1 MNFNQNQK
9 QMSDIVMKK
18 DMEKLL
24 ENLKNKIGTIAFN
37 NIDEELHYINL
48 IINRMSE
55 YIYSLEQEIIRKNQI
70 IKDKLEFKNE
80 M

>member
-1 MNFNQNQK
+1 MNFNQK
-9 QMSDIVMKK
+9 QMTDVVMKK
-18 DMEKLL
+18 DMEKVL
-24 ENLKNKIGTIAFN
+24 ENLKIKIGTISFN

-55 YIYSLEQEIIRKNQI
+55 HIYSLEKEIIRKNQI
-70 IKDKLEFKNE
+70 IKDKLELKNE

>member
-1 MNFNQNQK
+1 MNFNQNK
-9 QMSDIVMKK
+9 NQMNDIVMKK

-37 NIDEELHYINL
+37 NIYEELDCINL

-70 IKDKLEFKNE
+70 IKDKLE
-80 M
+80 

>member
-37 NIDEELHYINL
+37 NIYEELDYINL

-70 IKDKLEFKNE
+70 IKDKFE
-80 M
+80 

>member
-18 DMEKLL
+18 EMENVL
-24 ENLKNKIGTIAFN
+24 ENLKIKIGTIAFN
-37 NIDEELHYINL
+37 KIDEELHYISL

-55 YIYSLEQEIIRKNQI
+55 YIYLLEQEIIRKSQI
-70 IKDKLEFKNE
+70 IKDKLELKNE

>member
-9 QMSDIVMKK
+9 QMSDVVMKK
-18 DMEKLL
+18 DMEKVL

-37 NIDEELHYINL
+37 NIYEELDYINL

-70 IKDKLEFKNE
+70 IKDKLE
-80 M
+80 